1 MTKTAISR
9 CERCGLELHGDQPAT
24 GDCPR
29 CGGPDRVT
37 TWVTRWVDPP
47 AARYAVDTSTDPP
60 TVRVGAGDL
69 TDFHDV
75 LDRLEA
81 TGKTSV
87 QIVAATDQALDRARR
102 VDRRLYELGY
112 DVLPMDL
119 RPGSPQML
127 EFVRYVSQRR
137 REGRTMAE
145 SRRDD
150 PEAYDARMR
159 DLIPGY
165 YPPQYPM
172 IDAQHG
178 IEWTEEDEEIMDRIH
193 AEHPRTEEDRQRELE
208 FLSRIR
214 PGTRAPLPEAAR
226 RRLDAAKRGEHGSRS
241 EAEET
246 DQGPAAD

>member
-29 CGGPDRVT
+29 CGGPDRET

-60 TVRVGAGDL
+60 TVRVGEGEL
-69 TDFHDV
+69 VDFHDV
-75 LDRLEA
+75 LDALEA
-81 TGKTSV
+81 TGKTAV
-87 QIVAATDQALDRARR
+87 RIVAATDQALDRARR
-102 VDRRLYELGY
+102 IDRRLYELGW
-112 DVLPMDL
+112 DVLPW
-119 RPGSPQML
+119 
-127 EFVRYVSQRR
+127 
-137 REGRTMAE
+137 EGNRICGAGLCLTAEAE

-214 PGTRAPLPEAAR
+214 PGTRAPLSEAYQ
-226 RRLDAAKRGEHGSRS
+226 RRLDAARRGEHGQP
-241 EAEET
+241 EADGH
-246 DQGPAAD
+246 DQGPGAD